1 MYNSG
6 RVFKHA
12 GECHVGY
19 SRSYMILGVLVYEI
33 LHWNDTVYLCPY
45 LSKMCS

>member
-12 GECHVGY
+12 NERHVKY
-19 SRSYMILGVLVYEI
+19 SRNYMSLGVLVYEI
-33 LHWNDTVYLCPY
+33 LHWNDTVHLCLY
-45 LSKMCS
+45 LSRM